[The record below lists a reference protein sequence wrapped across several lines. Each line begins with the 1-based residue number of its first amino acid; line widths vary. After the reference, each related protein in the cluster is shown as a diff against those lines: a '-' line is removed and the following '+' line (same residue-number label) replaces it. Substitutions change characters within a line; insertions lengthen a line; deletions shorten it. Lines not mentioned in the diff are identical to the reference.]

1 MSTPT
6 ATSPVTDDS
15 GDNNSTKLIIIIV
28 SCLGGFL
35 FVFGLVCII
44 VPILRRRVARRGP
57 RRDFEDASNPGAHAR
72 HASEA
77 GAPLLYSKELQG
89 HDRDL
94 SASSTGH
101 GLVIDGEYHSTPE
114 STYYDAYNDSTPEP
128 TANFAYTPYATDSPP
143 MPQRPPPPRQPQPL
157 KHARTRIRAPMA
169 PVPEDG
175 LPPTPKS
182 TRRTSIPTA
191 SPPSS
196 PPPQS
201 QSEEHPSWLHIPTAG
216 PLISAFRRSIAA
228 STSTGK
234 TSMTGQ
240 SHNQS
245 SVVPPL
251 PTSHLDHTSS
261 IEALTIRSFTS
272 GAESGHEIAAP
283 PPRDVPAR
291 LRPSGGPER
300 VAQLVV
306 PRHTELTAPGSRA
319 ASLLSAPLSN
329 TGASSRSGV
338 SVYTDARS
346 DLGGASELGERSLRS
361 NPSRP

>member
-1 MSTPT
+1 MSSAT
-6 ATSPVTDDS
+6 ATSSPTADS
-15 GDNNSTKLIIIIV
+15 GNNSTKLIIIIV

-35 FVFGLVCII
+35 FVFGLVCIV

-57 RRDFEDASNPGAHAR
+57 RRDLENDSMPGAHAR
-72 HASEA
+72 LASEA
-77 GAPLLYSKELQG
+77 GAPLLYSKEIQG

-94 SASSTGH
+94 SASSIGH
-101 GLVIDGEYHSTPE
+101 GAGADTDLH
-114 STYYDAYNDSTPEP
+114 EP
-128 TANFAYTPYATDSPP
+128 AANLSYTPYSTDSPP

-157 KHARTRIRAPMA
+157 RHARTRIRAPMA
-169 PVPEDG
+169 PVPEDE

-182 TRRTSIPTA
+182 TRRTSIRTA
-191 SPPSS
+191 SPPVS

-201 QSEEHPSWLHIPTAG
+201 DEHPSWLHIPTAG

-240 SHNQS
+240 SYHQS
-245 SVVPPL
+245 SVPPL
-251 PTSHLDHTSS
+251 PTSHLDNAGSV
-261 IEALTIRSFTS
+261 EALTIRSFTS
-272 GAESGHEIAAP
+272 GASSGHEHGLPP

-306 PRHTELTAPGSRA
+306 PRHNELNTPGSRA

-361 NPSRP
+361 IPSRP